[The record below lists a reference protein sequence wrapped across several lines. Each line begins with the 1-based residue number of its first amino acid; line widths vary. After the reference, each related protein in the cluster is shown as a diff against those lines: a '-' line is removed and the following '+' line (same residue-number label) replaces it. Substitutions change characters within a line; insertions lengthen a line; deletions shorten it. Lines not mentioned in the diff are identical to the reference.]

1 VKLSFDDTE
10 FDAQFARSVGKAV
23 VGTAD
28 VGEGFATANRVTAG
42 DYARWRDCWRA
53 TAERVERIAN
63 EAARSVGGAV
73 R

>member
-1 VKLSFDDTE
+1 VKLFFDDTE

-42 DYARWRDCWRA
+42 DYARWRDC
-53 TAERVERIAN
+53 
-63 EAARSVGGAV
+63 
-73 R
+73 